1 MSDHVSEKDKEED
14 ERGVKDPGDITPVPG
29 PEPTPSDELALSQE
43 KKPKAHPVTVEDVRD
58 TLFDDDGNAVSPFKV
73 SATWI
78 REKLG
83 RGSYSTIQKKLNA
96 IRDETNR
103 LIEAPK
109 IDTPA
114 APPDVVDTLW
124 KTAWE
129 AAQSIFIQRCNELSA
144 NKDQLAEKCE
154 MLQSDI
160 DPVMEEVTRLEGVV
174 KERDIEIRQLKEDI
188 HVASENAAKA
198 AAEAAGQLQE
208 SRTQI
213 KILTDLIEKN
223 LKPDARK

>member
-1 MSDHVSEKDKEED
+1 MDVNSQEEEKNEEGSEKNITDSTDQTEPQTQPEKP
-14 ERGVKDPGDITPVPG
+14 VKST
-29 PEPTPSDELALSQE
+29 
-43 KKPKAHPVTVEDVRD
+43 PVTVEDVRES
-58 TLFDDDGNAVSPFKV
+58 LFDEDGNAVSPFKV

-96 IRDETNR
+96 IRDETNT

-114 APPDVVDTLW
+114 APHDVVVTLW

-129 AAQSIFIQRCNELSA
+129 TAQSIFIQRCNELSA
-144 NKDQLAEKCE
+144 KKDQLAEKCE
-154 MLQSDI
+154 MLMSDI
-160 DPVMEEVTRLEGVV
+160 DPVMEEVTRLEGIVQE
-174 KERDIEIRQLKEDI
+174 KNSEIRKLKEDI
-188 HVASENAAKA
+188 QVASENAAKA

-213 KILTDLIEKN
+213 KTLTDLIEKN
-223 LKPDARK
+223 LNPDTRH